1 MRGPRSTAASRVAVR
16 ANSHR
21 IRRRDDRDDDLH
33 GDPRDQDVVVRETAE
48 RRAGHETLQHLLRGE
63 RAGLGHDEDR
73 REPPEPFGPVVR
85 AGERAD
91 HDRGHPGDQ
100 QHQDGL
106 VERGEVRVARA
117 LQGERALMG
126 VGDRDQVREGVPE
139 HQPGRGRAE
148 GREASEP
155 GSFTHADRSP
165 RCDSAGLYAGALT
178 RGERGAMRAEDVR
191 TVGVIGCGLMGSGI
205 AEVVARAGQ
214 DAVVLETSDELV
226 ERGRQRIETST
237 LRAVERNRLDA
248 EERAA
253 VLGRISLTTDVQDLA
268 DVDLVIEAA
277 TEDHDTKVGM
287 FRRLD
292 EVTKPEV
299 ILASNTSSIPIA
311 DLGAATSR
319 PDKVLGMHFF
329 NPVPVMG
336 LIELVRAIST
346 SDDTMAF
353 GRAYGVVLGKTTV
366 ESRDRAGF
374 IVNALLIPYLNGA
387 IRMLEDGFATREDI
401 DTAVHLGLNHPMGP
415 LRLIDLIGLDTH
427 LFIANVLFEE
437 FKEPTYAPPPLLRR
451 MVTAGRLGRKVGRGF
466 YDYEG

>member
-1 MRGPRSTAASRVAVR
+1 
-16 ANSHR
+16 
-21 IRRRDDRDDDLH
+21 
-33 GDPRDQDVVVRETAE
+33 
-48 RRAGHETLQHLLRGE
+48 
-63 RAGLGHDEDR
+63 
-73 REPPEPFGPVVR
+73 
-85 AGERAD
+85 
-91 HDRGHPGDQ
+91 
-100 QHQDGL
+100 
-106 VERGEVRVARA
+106 
-117 LQGERALMG
+117 
-126 VGDRDQVREGVPE
+126 
-139 HQPGRGRAE
+139 
-148 GREASEP
+148 
-155 GSFTHADRSP
+155 
-165 RCDSAGLYAGALT
+165 
-178 RGERGAMRAEDVR
+178 MRAEDVR

-205 AEVVARAGQ
+205 SEVVARAGQ
-214 DAVVLETSDELV
+214 TAVVLETSDELV

-237 LRAVERNRLDA
+237 LRAVERGRLDA
-248 EERAA
+248 EERTA
-253 VLGRISLTTDVQDLA
+253 VLGRISLTTDVQDLSG
-268 DVDLVIEAA
+268 VDLVIEAA

-329 NPVPVMG
+329 NPVPAMG

-353 GRAYGVVLGKTTV
+353 GRAYGVVVGKTTV

-437 FKEPTYAPPPLLRR
+437 FKEPTFAPPPLLRR
-451 MVTAGRLGRKVGRGF
+451 MVTAGLLGRKVGRGF
-466 YDYEG
+466 YEYGS

>member
-1 MRGPRSTAASRVAVR
+1 
-16 ANSHR
+16 
-21 IRRRDDRDDDLH
+21 
-33 GDPRDQDVVVRETAE
+33 
-48 RRAGHETLQHLLRGE
+48 
-63 RAGLGHDEDR
+63 
-73 REPPEPFGPVVR
+73 
-85 AGERAD
+85 
-91 HDRGHPGDQ
+91 
-100 QHQDGL
+100 
-106 VERGEVRVARA
+106 
-117 LQGERALMG
+117 
-126 VGDRDQVREGVPE
+126 
-139 HQPGRGRAE
+139 
-148 GREASEP
+148 
-155 GSFTHADRSP
+155 
-165 RCDSAGLYAGALT
+165 
-178 RGERGAMRAEDVR
+178 MRAEDVR

-205 AEVVARAGQ
+205 SEVVARAGQ
-214 DAVVLETSDELV
+214 TAVVLETTDELV

-237 LRAVERNRLDA
+237 LRAVERGRLDA
-248 EERAA
+248 EERTA

-336 LIELVRAIST
+336 LVELVRAISS

-415 LRLIDLIGLDTH
+415 LQLIDLIGLDTH

-437 FKEPTYAPPPLLRR
+437 FKEPTFAPPPLLRR

-466 YDYEG
+466 YDYGS

>member
-1 MRGPRSTAASRVAVR
+1 
-16 ANSHR
+16 
-21 IRRRDDRDDDLH
+21 
-33 GDPRDQDVVVRETAE
+33 
-48 RRAGHETLQHLLRGE
+48 
-63 RAGLGHDEDR
+63 
-73 REPPEPFGPVVR
+73 
-85 AGERAD
+85 
-91 HDRGHPGDQ
+91 
-100 QHQDGL
+100 
-106 VERGEVRVARA
+106 
-117 LQGERALMG
+117 
-126 VGDRDQVREGVPE
+126 
-139 HQPGRGRAE
+139 
-148 GREASEP
+148 
-155 GSFTHADRSP
+155 
-165 RCDSAGLYAGALT
+165 
-178 RGERGAMRAEDVR
+178 MRAEDVR

-205 AEVVARAGQ
+205 SEVVARAGQ
-214 DAVVLETSDELV
+214 TAIVLETSDELV
-226 ERGRQRIETST
+226 ERGRRRIETST
-237 LRAVERNRLDA
+237 LRAVERGRLDA
-248 EERAA
+248 EERTA

-319 PDKVLGMHFF
+319 PNKVLGMHFF

-336 LIELVRAIST
+336 LIELVRAISS

-415 LRLIDLIGLDTH
+415 LQLIDLIGLDTH

-437 FKEPTYAPPPLLRR
+437 FKEPTFAPPPLLRR

-466 YDYEG
+466 YDYGS

>member
-1 MRGPRSTAASRVAVR
+1 M
-16 ANSHR
+16 
-21 IRRRDDRDDDLH
+21 
-33 GDPRDQDVVVRETAE
+33 Q
-48 RRAGHETLQHLLRGE
+48 
-63 RAGLGHDEDR
+63 
-73 REPPEPFGPVVR
+73 
-85 AGERAD
+85 
-91 HDRGHPGDQ
+91 
-100 QHQDGL
+100 
-106 VERGEVRVARA
+106 
-117 LQGERALMG
+117 
-126 VGDRDQVREGVPE
+126 
-139 HQPGRGRAE
+139 
-148 GREASEP
+148 
-155 GSFTHADRSP
+155 
-165 RCDSAGLYAGALT
+165 
-178 RGERGAMRAEDVR
+178 AEDVR

-205 AEVVARAGQ
+205 SEVVARAGQ
-214 DAVVLETSDELV
+214 AAVVLETSDELV
-226 ERGRQRIETST
+226 ERGRQRIETSM
-237 LRAVERNRLDA
+237 LRAVERGRLGA
-248 EERAA
+248 EERDA

-329 NPVPVMG
+329 NPVPAMG
-336 LIELVRAIST
+336 LIELVRAISS

>member
-1 MRGPRSTAASRVAVR
+1 
-16 ANSHR
+16 
-21 IRRRDDRDDDLH
+21 
-33 GDPRDQDVVVRETAE
+33 
-48 RRAGHETLQHLLRGE
+48 
-63 RAGLGHDEDR
+63 
-73 REPPEPFGPVVR
+73 
-85 AGERAD
+85 
-91 HDRGHPGDQ
+91 
-100 QHQDGL
+100 
-106 VERGEVRVARA
+106 
-117 LQGERALMG
+117 
-126 VGDRDQVREGVPE
+126 
-139 HQPGRGRAE
+139 
-148 GREASEP
+148 
-155 GSFTHADRSP
+155 
-165 RCDSAGLYAGALT
+165 
-178 RGERGAMRAEDVR
+178 MRAEDVR
-191 TVGVIGCGLMGSGI
+191 TVGVVGCGLMGSGI
-205 AEVVARAGQ
+205 SEVVARAGQ
-214 DAVVLETSDELV
+214 TAVVLETSDELV
-226 ERGRQRIETST
+226 ERGRQRMETST
-237 LRAVERNRLDA
+237 LRAVERGRLDA
-248 EERAA
+248 EERTA

-268 DVDLVIEAA
+268 GVDLVIEAA

-329 NPVPVMG
+329 NPVPAMG

-353 GRAYGVVLGKTTV
+353 GRAYGVVVGKTTV

-437 FKEPTYAPPPLLRR
+437 FKEPTFAPPPLLRR
-451 MVTAGRLGRKVGRGF
+451 MVTAGLLGRKVGRGF
-466 YDYEG
+466 YEYGS

>member
-1 MRGPRSTAASRVAVR
+1 
-16 ANSHR
+16 
-21 IRRRDDRDDDLH
+21 
-33 GDPRDQDVVVRETAE
+33 
-48 RRAGHETLQHLLRGE
+48 
-63 RAGLGHDEDR
+63 
-73 REPPEPFGPVVR
+73 
-85 AGERAD
+85 
-91 HDRGHPGDQ
+91 
-100 QHQDGL
+100 
-106 VERGEVRVARA
+106 
-117 LQGERALMG
+117 
-126 VGDRDQVREGVPE
+126 
-139 HQPGRGRAE
+139 
-148 GREASEP
+148 
-155 GSFTHADRSP
+155 
-165 RCDSAGLYAGALT
+165 
-178 RGERGAMRAEDVR
+178 MRAEDVR

-205 AEVVARAGQ
+205 SEVVARAGQ
-214 DAVVLETSDELV
+214 TAVVLETTDELV

-237 LRAVERNRLDA
+237 LRAVERGRLDA
-248 EERAA
+248 EERTA
-253 VLGRISLTTDVQDLA
+253 VLGRISLTTDVLDLA

-336 LIELVRAIST
+336 LIELVRAISS

-353 GRAYGVVLGKTTV
+353 GRAYGVVLGKATV

-415 LRLIDLIGLDTH
+415 LQLIDLIGLDTH

-437 FKEPTYAPPPLLRR
+437 FKEPTFAPPPLLRR

-466 YDYEG
+466 YDYGS

>member
-1 MRGPRSTAASRVAVR
+1 
-16 ANSHR
+16 
-21 IRRRDDRDDDLH
+21 
-33 GDPRDQDVVVRETAE
+33 
-48 RRAGHETLQHLLRGE
+48 
-63 RAGLGHDEDR
+63 
-73 REPPEPFGPVVR
+73 
-85 AGERAD
+85 
-91 HDRGHPGDQ
+91 
-100 QHQDGL
+100 
-106 VERGEVRVARA
+106 
-117 LQGERALMG
+117 
-126 VGDRDQVREGVPE
+126 
-139 HQPGRGRAE
+139 
-148 GREASEP
+148 
-155 GSFTHADRSP
+155 
-165 RCDSAGLYAGALT
+165 
-178 RGERGAMRAEDVR
+178 MRAEDVR

-205 AEVVARAGQ
+205 SEVVAREGQ
-214 DAVVLETSDELV
+214 TAVVLETTDELV

-237 LRAVERNRLDA
+237 LRAVERGRLDA
-248 EERAA
+248 EERTA
-253 VLGRISLTTDVQDLA
+253 VLGRISLTTDVLDLA

-287 FRRLD
+287 FHRLD

-336 LIELVRAIST
+336 LIELVRAISS

-415 LRLIDLIGLDTH
+415 LQLIDLIGLDTH

-437 FKEPTYAPPPLLRR
+437 FKEPTFAPPPLLRR

-466 YDYEG
+466 YDYGS

>member
-1 MRGPRSTAASRVAVR
+1 
-16 ANSHR
+16 
-21 IRRRDDRDDDLH
+21 
-33 GDPRDQDVVVRETAE
+33 
-48 RRAGHETLQHLLRGE
+48 
-63 RAGLGHDEDR
+63 
-73 REPPEPFGPVVR
+73 
-85 AGERAD
+85 
-91 HDRGHPGDQ
+91 
-100 QHQDGL
+100 
-106 VERGEVRVARA
+106 
-117 LQGERALMG
+117 
-126 VGDRDQVREGVPE
+126 
-139 HQPGRGRAE
+139 
-148 GREASEP
+148 
-155 GSFTHADRSP
+155 
-165 RCDSAGLYAGALT
+165 
-178 RGERGAMRAEDVR
+178 MRAEDVR

-205 AEVVARAGQ
+205 SEVVARAGQ
-214 DAVVLETSDELV
+214 TAVVLETTDELV

-237 LRAVERNRLDA
+237 LRAVERGRLDA
-248 EERAA
+248 EERTA

-329 NPVPVMG
+329 NPVPAMG
-336 LIELVRAIST
+336 LIELVRAISS

-415 LRLIDLIGLDTH
+415 LQLIDLIGLDTH

-437 FKEPTYAPPPLLRR
+437 FKEPTFAPPPLLRR

-466 YDYEG
+466 YDYGS

>member
-1 MRGPRSTAASRVAVR
+1 
-16 ANSHR
+16 
-21 IRRRDDRDDDLH
+21 
-33 GDPRDQDVVVRETAE
+33 
-48 RRAGHETLQHLLRGE
+48 
-63 RAGLGHDEDR
+63 
-73 REPPEPFGPVVR
+73 
-85 AGERAD
+85 
-91 HDRGHPGDQ
+91 
-100 QHQDGL
+100 
-106 VERGEVRVARA
+106 
-117 LQGERALMG
+117 
-126 VGDRDQVREGVPE
+126 
-139 HQPGRGRAE
+139 
-148 GREASEP
+148 
-155 GSFTHADRSP
+155 
-165 RCDSAGLYAGALT
+165 
-178 RGERGAMRAEDVR
+178 MRAEDVR

-237 LRAVERNRLDA
+237 LRAVQRNRLDA
-248 EERAA
+248 LEREA

-346 SDDTMAF
+346 SDDTMTF

>member
-1 MRGPRSTAASRVAVR
+1 MK
-16 ANSHR
+16 
-21 IRRRDDRDDDLH
+21 
-33 GDPRDQDVVVRETAE
+33 Q
-48 RRAGHETLQHLLRGE
+48 
-63 RAGLGHDEDR
+63 
-73 REPPEPFGPVVR
+73 
-85 AGERAD
+85 
-91 HDRGHPGDQ
+91 
-100 QHQDGL
+100 
-106 VERGEVRVARA
+106 
-117 LQGERALMG
+117 
-126 VGDRDQVREGVPE
+126 
-139 HQPGRGRAE
+139 
-148 GREASEP
+148 
-155 GSFTHADRSP
+155 
-165 RCDSAGLYAGALT
+165 
-178 RGERGAMRAEDVR
+178 RGAMRAEDVR

-214 DAVVLETSDELV
+214 EAVVLETSDELV
-226 ERGRQRIETST
+226 ERGRKRIETST
-237 LRAVERNRLDA
+237 LRAVERKRLEAD
-248 EERAA
+248 ERAA

-311 DLGAATSR
+311 DLGVATTR
-319 PDKVLGMHFF
+319 PDRVVGMHFF

-415 LRLIDLIGLDTH
+415 LQLIDLIGLDTH

-466 YDYEG
+466 YDYES

>member
-1 MRGPRSTAASRVAVR
+1 
-16 ANSHR
+16 
-21 IRRRDDRDDDLH
+21 
-33 GDPRDQDVVVRETAE
+33 
-48 RRAGHETLQHLLRGE
+48 
-63 RAGLGHDEDR
+63 
-73 REPPEPFGPVVR
+73 
-85 AGERAD
+85 
-91 HDRGHPGDQ
+91 
-100 QHQDGL
+100 
-106 VERGEVRVARA
+106 
-117 LQGERALMG
+117 
-126 VGDRDQVREGVPE
+126 
-139 HQPGRGRAE
+139 
-148 GREASEP
+148 
-155 GSFTHADRSP
+155 
-165 RCDSAGLYAGALT
+165 
-178 RGERGAMRAEDVR
+178 MRAEDVR

-248 EERAA
+248 KERDA
-253 VLGRISLTTDVQDLA
+253 VLGRVSLTTDVQDLA
-268 DVDLVIEAA
+268 DVDLVVEAA

-346 SDDTMAF
+346 SDDTMTF

>member
-1 MRGPRSTAASRVAVR
+1 
-16 ANSHR
+16 
-21 IRRRDDRDDDLH
+21 
-33 GDPRDQDVVVRETAE
+33 
-48 RRAGHETLQHLLRGE
+48 
-63 RAGLGHDEDR
+63 
-73 REPPEPFGPVVR
+73 
-85 AGERAD
+85 
-91 HDRGHPGDQ
+91 
-100 QHQDGL
+100 
-106 VERGEVRVARA
+106 
-117 LQGERALMG
+117 
-126 VGDRDQVREGVPE
+126 
-139 HQPGRGRAE
+139 
-148 GREASEP
+148 
-155 GSFTHADRSP
+155 
-165 RCDSAGLYAGALT
+165 
-178 RGERGAMRAEDVR
+178 MRAEDVR

-205 AEVVARAGQ
+205 SEVVARAGQ
-214 DAVVLETSDELV
+214 TAVVLETSDELV

-237 LRAVERNRLDA
+237 LSAVERGGLDA
-248 EERAA
+248 EERTA

-336 LIELVRAIST
+336 LIELVRAISS

-437 FKEPTYAPPPLLRR
+437 FKEPTFAPPPLLRR
-451 MVTAGRLGRKVGRGF
+451 MVTAGLLGRKVGRGF
-466 YDYEG
+466 YEYGS